1 VIRKGRRT
9 YRRRF
14 RSSRGVVSVVGT
26 LLALLVFFALFGVF
40 VTQYVPVWM
49 SDNEAAYVSKLQV
62 AFATLKQDIDFQTLA
77 QGPAVLS
84 VPVPLSSDGIPL
96 FAAPTVSQLAF
107 YPHSPGIFV
116 NVSMQYGPGGQPK
129 YFNNQSLGTLQLSD
143 PNRYFPAQQF
153 TYMAGAVVQGQGAS
167 HQVVAYPPLFQ
178 VNTSGRFT
186 TVSFVVVQLY
196 GNATEV
202 ASAGTQE
209 VYSSYVNQASFRAN
223 GSNAPGGNFSASILL
238 GGPGACAWS
247 TYFNNTLGASGLAA
261 GQYTITPTPTA
272 CNPSPTGYGDVRVT
286 FAALSTFALSIASL
300 DIATGVGIS

>member
-1 VIRKGRRT
+1 MHRNGRRT

-14 RSSRGVVSVVGT
+14 RGRRGVVSVVGT

-49 SDNEAAYVSKLQV
+49 SDNEGAYVSKLQQ

-96 FAAPTVSQLAF
+96 FAAPTLSQLAF
-107 YPHSPGIFV
+107 YPHAAGYFV
-116 NVSMQYGPGGQPK
+116 NVSMKYGPGGQPN
-129 YFNNQSLGTLQLSD
+129 YFNNQSLGALTLSD

-153 TYMAGAVVQGQGAS
+153 TYMAGGVVQGQGVS
-167 HQVVAYPPLFQ
+167 HQIVDYPPLFQ

-186 TVSFVVVQLY
+186 TVNFVLVQMY
-196 GNATEV
+196 GNATQV
-202 ASAGTQE
+202 ASAGVEQ
-209 VYSSYVNQASFRAN
+209 VYSNYVSTSSFRSN
-223 GSNAPGGNFSASILL
+223 GTFAPGGNFSASILL

-247 TYFNNTLGASGLAA
+247 TYFNNTLAASGLIP
-261 GQYTITPTPTA
+261 GQYAISPTPSA
-272 CNPSPTGYGDVRVT
+272 CVPSSNGYGQVLVS
-286 FAALSTFALSIASL
+286 FAALSTFAYSIASFT
-300 DIATGVGIS
+300 IVTGVGVS